1 MTPRQQNVVLSLI
14 AARVRELRASRRLAE
29 MQLGR
34 AHPIVGQITDDLAE
48 LRQVGEA
55 VVLRSHEAA

>member
-1 MTPRQQNVVLSLI
+1 MTPRQRNVVLSLI
-14 AARVRELRASRRLAE
+14 AARVRELRDSRRLAE

-34 AHPIVGQITDDLAE
+34 AHPVVGKITDDLTE

-55 VVLRSHEAA
+55 VSRSHEAA